1 MLCEFKRLRLPWT
14 TSLFLCLK
22 GHYLRKWEDRN
33 LRNEMRTKSWLI
45 LIDFH
50 SFLAIHS
57 KKIDIRVRVA
67 SIHKFTHLKNIHH
80 GGRRFQPLNQKSCHR
95 PSGLGF
101 LMLVLAV
108 LGSASSSIWLSL
120 SAYDR
125 IIHCAF
131 IWEWNNDKC
140 EMRNAE
146 WLELQLWES
155 AGPGPGPGP
164 SLNHGHSG
172 HGTWP
177 G

>member
-1 MLCEFKRLRLPWT
+1 MCCGTTFVKVPGALASKLLPKCHLAACSAKRIRNKSDLMHRQFFGLGSHQPEYQIGQWRLEIRLQISMLCEFKRLRLPWT
-14 TSLFLCLK
+14 TSLF
-22 GHYLRKWEDRN
+22 
-33 LRNEMRTKSWLI
+33 
-45 LIDFH
+45 
-50 SFLAIHS
+50 
-57 KKIDIRVRVA
+57 
-67 SIHKFTHLKNIHH
+67 LKNIHH

-140 EMRNAE
+140 EMRN
-146 WLELQLWES
+146 
-155 AGPGPGPGP
+155 G
-164 SLNHGHSG
+164 
-172 HGTWP
+172 
-177 G
+177 